1 MLAGKVV
8 VVTGSSRG
16 IGRAV
21 ASLLVSLG
29 ASVVVN
35 GREEAV
41 VADIASTLGALGL
54 PGDPSVPGVAAS
66 MRDEVLSRFGRV
78 DALITVQGIVEP
90 PGSSILDVTREDWDE
105 LIGSHVTATFE
116 TCRAFAPALVQAR
129 GSIVTTGS
137 HAFLG
142 LYGGTGYPAGKGA
155 VVSLTYALST
165 ELADR
170 GVRVN
175 CVCPGAR
182 TRMSSGPVYEQAIRE
197 MNRRGLLDDA
207 MRDASLDPAPPE
219 HCAPLYA
226 YLVSDL
232 AADVTGRVFATSG
245 GYLGEFGKPRE
256 RLLAYRDAAAG
267 PYSPTEIAAVVAG
280 RSAPEG

>member
-1 MLAGKVV
+1 MLTGRVV

-16 IGRAV
+16 IGREV
-21 ASLLVSLG
+21 AALLVSLG

-35 GREEAV
+35 GREAAV
-41 VADIASTLGALGL
+41 VAEVAEELGALGL
-54 PGDPSVPGVAAS
+54 PGDPSVPGVAAA
-66 MRDEVLSRFGRV
+66 MRDEVLSQHGRV
-78 DALITVQGIVEP
+78 DALITVQGVVEP
-90 PGSSILDVTREDWDE
+90 PGSSILDVTRSDWDA

-116 TCRAFAPALVQAR
+116 AVRAFAPDLVAAR

-142 LYGGTGYPAGKGA
+142 MYGGTGYPAGKGA
-155 VVSLTYALST
+155 VVSLTYALAT

-182 TRMSSGPVYEQAIRE
+182 TRMSTGPEYEDAIRAL
-197 MNRRGLLDDA
+197 NARGLLDDA

-232 AADVTGRVFATSG
+232 AADVTGRVLAASG
-245 GYLGEFGKPRE
+245 GYVGELGRPRE

-267 PYSPTEIAAVVAG
+267 PYSLPEIAALVAG
-280 RSAPEG
+280 TTQSG